1 MYDQQNQPN
10 SGTNGYVSNR
20 VPSLFPGLINS
31 VQFDQPA
38 LILKDQHRQF
48 KADSAMLALVQP
60 VLPLIP
66 LVAHSVYT
74 YYITIRQCHP
84 PRPIRYTRNTMNNS
98 LFPTPSAGPA
108 EWFTAHCDG
117 GSRGNPGPSGY
128 GAVVEDGK
136 SRVVAELSEFVG
148 IQTNNFAEYSGLL
161 AVLKWANENGTKYL
175 RVVSDSEL
183 MVKQM
188 QGKYAVKSP
197 ILKPLY
203 EEARK
208 LSRRLEGFEMR
219 HTLRGGNKHA
229 DRLANEAMDRGM
241 GKVALPQVGK
251 PADFEAARQQ
261 FSKQASQLGAPG
273 PDFRTWESMNPKQA
287 ANPAAPSP
295 PSAAKPARQIL
306 EGYVKDG
313 VVHLLGGE
321 LPDGI
326 FVKII
331 RE

>member
-1 MYDQQNQPN
+1 
-10 SGTNGYVSNR
+10 
-20 VPSLFPGLINS
+20 
-31 VQFDQPA
+31 
-38 LILKDQHRQF
+38 
-48 KADSAMLALVQP
+48 
-60 VLPLIP
+60 
-66 LVAHSVYT
+66 
-74 YYITIRQCHP
+74 
-84 PRPIRYTRNTMNNS
+84 MNDS
-98 LFPTPSAGPA
+98 LFPTPSTSAA
-108 EWFTAHCDG
+108 DWLTAHCDG

-128 GAVVEDGK
+128 GAVVEDAKG
-136 SRVVAELSEFVG
+136 RVLAELSEFVG

-161 AVLKWANENGTKYL
+161 AVLKWATENGAKHV
-175 RVVSDSEL
+175 RVISDSEL

-208 LSRRLEGFEMR
+208 LSRRLDGFEMR

-241 GKVALPQVGK
+241 GKSAIPQVGK
-251 PADFEAARQQ
+251 PADFEASHQQ
-261 FSKQASQLGAPG
+261 FSKSASQPVNRPAISPSAPQ
-273 PDFRTWESMNPKQA
+273 P
-287 ANPAAPSP
+287 
-295 PSAAKPARQIL
+295 AAKPTRQIL

-326 FVKII
+326 FVKVI